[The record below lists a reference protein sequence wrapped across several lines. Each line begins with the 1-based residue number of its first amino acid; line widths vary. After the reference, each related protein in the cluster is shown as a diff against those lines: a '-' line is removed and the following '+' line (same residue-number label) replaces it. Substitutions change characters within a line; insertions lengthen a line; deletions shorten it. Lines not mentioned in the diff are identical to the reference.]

1 MWLRVRCYTFFTAD
15 TMICHSSNSD
25 INNMTEGRTSDRH
38 RLYDSVWWLIITAI
52 IDVISNLCFC
62 RYDDFCHLLGQ
73 RPAAQGPITGG
84 KLQKKKRDR
93 SLQFW
98 KIRFSVTLKER
109 LEDMKGTFKHTLLPA
124 VCGASLAR
132 LASQLVLLATRMKKS
147 TVRFVRTEADA
158 SLLAFT
164 RQQSI

>member
-1 MWLRVRCYTFFTAD
+1 MLLVTCVFAAM
-15 TMICHSSNSD
+15 MIF
-25 INNMTEGRTSDRH
+25 
-38 RLYDSVWWLIITAI
+38 
-52 IDVISNLCFC
+52 VICW
-62 RYDDFCHLLGQ
+62 DKGLLPKVLSQ
-73 RPAAQGPITGG
+73 EENC
-84 KLQKKKRDR
+84 KKKKRDR